1 MGVRFSEG
9 KPYKVVALC
18 MTSFK
23 EDDSV
28 RILTKLCHD
37 CEKNNVRIMI
47 FTSVTNLYEGGV
59 NDIGES
65 QIFSSFDVNR
75 FDAIIVMSETFKR
88 EDVLNKLVQR
98 AVDSNVPIISVD
110 REIEGCI
117 NIVFDY
123 SGSFEKVVRHV
134 VEFHKA
140 RTVNFI
146 AGFKNNSFSDERIN
160 CFRKVMEENGLEFD
174 ERRILYGDFW
184 AGPTRAALEE
194 FISSGL
200 SMPDAFICANDIMAI
215 ECMRVLKGHGYR
227 IPEDIIVTGYDGV
240 ELEKYY
246 SPRLTTSEFDIDAL
260 GEAIFSS
267 IHDNTDGRKG
277 RKKILISYRNRIG
290 ESCGCKTMSADNV
303 EEKLIQVK
311 LDNDQRDQFMRDMY
325 NMIAR
330 LSGYPLMHYIFSL
343 LPECVAP
350 ILLKEMWMCFNDAAL
365 DRNMDISF
373 EFDRT
378 ERNYTE
384 YTDIMRVPVHIAG
397 DKSQPEEDF
406 EQRDMLPDI
415 GRILDENLYIMF
427 VPVHLQGVTMGY
439 MANTFDIDCFKFGF
453 YQTFILDFKNVIEI
467 YVSRS
472 ETEQMYIRDML
483 TQIYN
488 RHGFYR
494 NIGEI
499 MKRSRREELPFTL
512 ISIDMDGLKQIN
524 DTYGHAEGDFALKK
538 IAECMRTSTTMD
550 EICSRFGGDE
560 FIIAFCDS
568 RGEERG
574 NEIIEDMHNKL
585 VEFNSYSQK
594 PYYVNMSVGMYSK
607 VAEKSDTLD
616 LYIKCADAL
625 MYANKKENKKRE
637 YGLRNDI

>member
-1 MGVRFSEG
+1 MGFKFSDG
-9 KPYKVVALC
+9 KPYKVVAFC
-18 MTSFK
+18 VTSFK
-23 EDDSV
+23 DDDQV

-47 FTSVTNLYEGGV
+47 FTSVTDLHEGGV
-59 NDIGES
+59 NDIGEA
-65 QIFSSFDVNR
+65 QIFSSFDVER
-75 FDAIIVMSETFKR
+75 FDAVIIMSETFKR
-88 EDVLNKLVQR
+88 DDVLNNLVRR
-98 AVDSNVPIISVD
+98 AIDGNVPVISVD
-110 REIEGCI
+110 REIDGCI

-134 VEFHKA
+134 VEFHKV

-146 AGFKNNSFSDERIN
+146 AGFKNNSFSDERIA
-160 CFRKVMEENGLEFD
+160 CFKKVMEENGLEFD
-174 ERRILYGDFW
+174 ERRVLYGDFW
-184 AGPTRAALEE
+184 AYPTRAALEE
-194 FISSGL
+194 FLASGL

-215 ECMRVLKGHGYR
+215 ECMRVLKSHGYR

-240 ELEKYY
+240 ELEKFY

-260 GEAIFSS
+260 GDAIFRS
-267 IHDNTDGRKG
+267 IHGNTDGRKG
-277 RKKILISYRNRIG
+277 RDKILISYRNRIG
-290 ESCGCKTMSADNV
+290 ESCGCQKMSADNV
-303 EEKLIQVK
+303 EEQLIQVK
-311 LDNDQRDQFMRDMY
+311 LGIDEREQFVKDMY

-330 LSGYPLMHYIFSL
+330 LSGYPLMHYIFSAV
-343 LPECVAP
+343 PECINP
-350 ILLKEMWMCFNDAAL
+350 ILLKEMWMCFNDVAL

-378 ERNYTE
+378 AQDHSGYTR
-384 YTDIMRVPVHIAG
+384 IMRVPAHVFG
-397 DKSQPEEDF
+397 DKIQPEEDF

-439 MANTFDIDCFKFGF
+439 MANTFDIDRFKFGF
-453 YQTFILDFKNVIEI
+453 YQTFILDFKNVIEM

-472 ETEQMYIRDML
+472 ATEQMYIRDML

-499 MKRSRREELPFTL
+499 MKRSRREEIPFTL

-538 IAECMRTSTTMD
+538 IAECMRTSTTID

-560 FIIAFCDS
+560 FVIAFCDS

-574 NEIIEDMHNKL
+574 KEIIEEMHDKL
-585 VEFNSYSQK
+585 REFNSYSQK

-616 LYIKCADAL
+616 LYIKYADAL
-625 MYANKKENKKRE
+625 MYSNKRENKKRE
-637 YGLRNDI
+637 YSLKNDI

>member
-1 MGVRFSEG
+1 MGLKFSDG

-23 EDDSV
+23 DDDQV

-47 FTSVTNLYEGGV
+47 FTSVTDLYAGGV
-59 NDIGES
+59 NDIGEA

-75 FDAIIVMSETFKR
+75 FDAVIVMSETFKR
-88 EDVLNKLVQR
+88 DEVLNKLVQR
-98 AVDSNVPIISVD
+98 TLADGVPVISVD
-110 REIEGCI
+110 REIDGCV

-123 SGSFEKVVRHV
+123 SGSFEKIVRHV

-140 RTVNFI
+140 RTINFI
-146 AGFKNNSFSDERIN
+146 AGIRNNSFSDERID
-160 CFRKVMEENGLEFD
+160 CFKKVLEENGLEFD
-174 ERRILYGDFW
+174 ERRVLYGDFW
-184 AGPTRAALEE
+184 ANPTREAVEDFLA
-194 FISSGL
+194 SGL
-200 SMPDAFICANDIMAI
+200 SMPEAFICANDVMAI
-215 ECMRVLKGHGYR
+215 ECMRVLKSHGYR
-227 IPEDIIVTGYDGV
+227 IPEDVIVTGYDGV

-260 GEAIFSS
+260 GEAIFCS
-267 IHDNTDGRKG
+267 IHDNVDGKKG
-277 RKKILISYRNRIG
+277 ENRILINYRNRIG
-290 ESCGCKTMSADNV
+290 ESCGCKEMSADNV
-303 EEKLIQVK
+303 EEKLIVEK
-311 LDNDQRDQFMRDMY
+311 LAKDQRDQFLTDMY

-330 LSGYPLMHYIFSL
+330 LANYPLMHYIFSL
-343 LPECVAP
+343 LPECVDP
-350 ILLKEMWMCFNDAAL
+350 ILLKEMWMCFNDVAL
-365 DRNMDISF
+365 DRNMDVSF
-373 EFDRT
+373 EFDRK
-378 ERNYTE
+378 EQGQSG
-384 YTDIMRVPVHIAG
+384 YTDMMRVPAHVIG
-397 DKSQPEEDF
+397 DKSRPEEDF
-406 EQRDMLPDI
+406 ARIDMLPDI
-415 GRILDENLYIMF
+415 ERVLDENFYIMF

-439 MANTFDIDCFKFGF
+439 MANTFDIDRFKFSF
-453 YQTFILDFKNVIEI
+453 YQTFILDFRHVIEM

-472 ETEQMYIRDML
+472 ATEQMYIRDML

-538 IAECMRTSTTMD
+538 ISECMRLSTTVE
-550 EICSRFGGDE
+550 EICARFGGDE
-560 FIIAFCDS
+560 FIIAFCDN
-568 RGEERG
+568 RGEKRG
-574 NEIIEDMHNKL
+574 NEIIEDMRAKL
-585 VEFNSYSQK
+585 REFNSYSQK

-637 YGLRNDI
+637 YGLKINI

>member
-1 MGVRFSEG
+1 MGFKFSDG
-9 KPYKVVALC
+9 KPYKVVAFC
-18 MTSFK
+18 ITSFK
-23 EDDSV
+23 DDDQV

-47 FTSVTNLYEGGV
+47 FASVTDLHEGGV
-59 NDIGES
+59 NDIGEA
-65 QIFSSFDVNR
+65 QIFSSFDVER

-88 EDVLNKLVQR
+88 EDVLNNLVRR
-98 AVDSNVPIISVD
+98 AIDSNVPVISVD
-110 REIEGCI
+110 REIDGCI

-134 VEFHKA
+134 VEFHKV

-146 AGFKNNSFSDERIN
+146 AGMRNNSFSDERIN
-160 CFRKVMEENGLEFD
+160 CFKKVMEENGLEFD
-174 ERRILYGDFW
+174 ERRVLYGDFW
-184 AGPTRAALEE
+184 ANPTRAAIEE

-215 ECMRVLKGHGYR
+215 ECMRVLKSHGYR

-240 ELEKYY
+240 ELEKFY

-260 GEAIFSS
+260 GDAIFRS

-277 RKKILISYRNRIG
+277 CDKILISYRNRIG
-290 ESCGCKTMSADNV
+290 ESCGCQKMSADNV
-303 EEKLIQVK
+303 EEQLIQVK
-311 LDNDQRDQFMRDMY
+311 LGIDQREQFVKDMY

-330 LSGYPLMHYIFSL
+330 LSGYPLMHYIFSAV
-343 LPECVAP
+343 PECINP
-350 ILLKEMWMCFNDAAL
+350 ILLKEMWMCFNDDAL

-378 ERNYTE
+378 AQDHSGYTE
-384 YTDIMRVPVHIAG
+384 IMRVPAHVFG
-397 DKSQPEEDF
+397 DKTQPEDDF

-415 GRILDENLYIMF
+415 VRILDENLYIMF

-453 YQTFILDFKNVIEI
+453 YQTFILDFKNVIEM

-472 ETEQMYIRDML
+472 ATEQMYIRDML

-499 MKRSRREELPFTL
+499 MKRSRREEIPFTL

-538 IAECMRTSTTMD
+538 IAECMRTSTTME

-560 FIIAFCDS
+560 FVIAFCDS

-574 NEIIEDMHNKL
+574 NEIIEEMHDKL
-585 VEFNSYSQK
+585 REFNSYSQK

-616 LYIKCADAL
+616 LYIKYADAL
-625 MYANKKENKKRE
+625 MYANKRENKKRE
-637 YGLRNDI
+637 YSLKNDI